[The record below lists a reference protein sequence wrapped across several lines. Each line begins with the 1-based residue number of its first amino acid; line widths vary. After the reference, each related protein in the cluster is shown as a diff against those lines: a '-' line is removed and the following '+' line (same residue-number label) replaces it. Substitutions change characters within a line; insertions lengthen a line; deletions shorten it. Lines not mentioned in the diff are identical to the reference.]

1 MNSQTGS
8 AGGVPPDSPQSARTT
23 PIARNGGVI
32 RASTI
37 KETPDEGRP
46 LMLKRVI
53 NIDHHTADLSVTW
66 VRIWGH
72 HDRMLNELSDRAYY
86 IIEGEGRFQVGDGAP
101 IETVRA
107 GDFVYIP
114 RTVPYEFD
122 GQMRYLVINGPA
134 YRPASDKVLTP
145 VMK

>member
-1 MNSQTGS
+1 MKSQTGS
-8 AGGVPPDSPQSARTT
+8 AGGASSGGQQPERNSL
-23 PIARNGGVI
+23 IARNGGVI
-32 RASTI
+32 RVSTI

-53 NIDHHTADLSVTW
+53 NIDQHTADLSVTW

-86 IIEGEGRFQVGDGAP
+86 IIEGEGRFQVGEGAP

-107 GDFVYIP
+107 GDFVFIP
-114 RTVPYEFD
+114 RNVPYEFD
-122 GQMRYLVINGPA
+122 GEMRYLVMNGPA
-134 YRPASDKVLTP
+134 YRAGSDKVLP
-145 VMK
+145 SVMK